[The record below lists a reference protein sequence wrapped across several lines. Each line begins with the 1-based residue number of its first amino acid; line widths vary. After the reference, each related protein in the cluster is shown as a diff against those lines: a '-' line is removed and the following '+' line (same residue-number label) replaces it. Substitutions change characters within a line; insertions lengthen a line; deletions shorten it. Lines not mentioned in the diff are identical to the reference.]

1 MTIFS
6 TAFAR
11 SRNRC
16 ATDYF
21 KSIRS
26 VAASL
31 TGAETDGAY
40 RLVKVGVGV
49 RGWGLKLRL
58 SLGAGVQGGAANV
71 PYCGRRK
78 YFAAAAAVA
87 AAAQRSVR
95 SRRAQPSQVI
105 YRCALQRTRRPRPPA
120 APAPHPPSSPHLARP
135 AAAAAAAVARR
146 PPRRGRLAPRGVTR
160 VLGARGQQQKTLRS
174 PCGPKVKCYAA
185 E

>member
-49 RGWGLKLRL
+49 RGWGLRLRL
-58 SLGAGVQGGAANV
+58 SLGACVQGGAANV

-78 YFAAAAAVA
+78 YFAAA

-120 APAPHPPSSPHLARP
+120 APAPHPPSSPHLAHPGSRSSSSCCP
-135 AAAAAAAVARR
+135 ETAAAGPA
-146 PPRRGRLAPRGVTR
+146 GAPWRN
-160 VLGARGQQQKTLRS
+160 
-174 PCGPKVKCYAA
+174 
-185 E
+185 

>member
-49 RGWGLKLRL
+49 RGWGLRLRL

-78 YFAAAAAVA
+78 YFAAAAA
-87 AAAQRSVR
+87 AAQRSVR
-95 SRRAQPSQVI
+95 SRLRS
-105 YRCALQRTRRPRPPA
+105 RRKSFTDARFN
-120 APAPHPPSSPHLARP
+120 APADRIHRPHRRLIPRHLPISPAR